1 MRLFFYITI
10 LFVLPYSLLAQPNVQ
25 FSKEEVVSDLEYLR
39 QLLVDAHYDVYAY
52 ITEQEFESAY
62 LCTKSSIA
70 SDSLNLLETIKLY
83 QGLISKI
90 NIGHTGI
97 DFPAQ
102 LYVQYAPEGGAV
114 FPLEIAIEY
123 DKPLVRKNWSGNHII
138 NIGSEI
144 LSINGVPMATILS
157 RIYTQISAESI
168 YLKNAKLELYS
179 FPRYYWLVFG
189 KQDNFE
195 VETKYNG
202 IISKHKLKA
211 VDVIEGFE
219 MKRTEIINGK
229 RELVFYGHSA
239 YLNPGN
245 FAGNEVVYRQFI
257 DSAFVQINNAHSRN
271 LIIDLRN
278 NGGGNDSFSDYLV
291 SYFASNPF
299 KWNSSFTLKTSQQLK
314 SYVRANSDT
323 TSDYNQQILAHDNG
337 EIFSYAFPEYQPQ
350 PNHKQF
356 KGKVYV
362 LVNRQSHSQAA
373 VMAAQVQDYNF
384 GVVVG
389 EETGDYPTLYASIF
403 PVKLPNTGITVN
415 ISKGYIVRVNGN
427 TQEKGVV
434 PDIYIKDYLL
444 DEEDEILNELL
455 KRLAESYTLNN

>member
-1 MRLFFYITI
+1 MRVFCYITI

-25 FSKEEVVSDLEYLR
+25 FSKEEVVSDLEILR
-39 QLLVDAHYDVYAY
+39 QLLVDAQYDVYAY
-52 ITEQEFESAY
+52 ISEQEFESAY
-62 LCTKSSIA
+62 LGAKSSIE

-90 NIGHTGI
+90 NIGHTSI

-102 LYVQYAPEGGAV
+102 LYVQYAQEGGTV

-202 IISKHKLKA
+202 TISKHKLKA

-229 RELVFYGHSA
+229 RELIFYGHSA

-257 DSAFVQINNAHSRN
+257 DSAFVQINNAHSQN
-271 LIIDLRN
+271 LIVDLRN

-291 SYFASNPF
+291 SYFARNPF

-323 TSDYNQQILAHDNG
+323 TSDYNQQILVHDNG
-337 EIFSYAFPEYQPQ
+337 EIFSFAFPKYQPQ
-350 PNHKQF
+350 PKHKQF

-403 PVKLPNTGITVN
+403 PAKLPNTGITVN
-415 ISKGYIVRVNGN
+415 ISKGYIVRVSGN
-427 TQEKGVV
+427 NQDQGVV

-444 DEEDEILNELL
+444 DEEDEILRALL
-455 KRLAESYTLNN
+455 KRVGSQL

>member
-39 QLLVDAHYDVYAY
+39 QLLVDAPYDVYAY

-102 LYVQYAPEGGAV
+102 LYVQYAQEGGAV

-229 RELVFYGHSA
+229 QKLVFYGHSA

-291 SYFASNPF
+291 SYF
-299 KWNSSFTLKTSQQLK
+299 SFNLRDK
-314 SYVRANSDT
+314 
-323 TSDYNQQILAHDNG
+323 
-337 EIFSYAFPEYQPQ
+337 
-350 PNHKQF
+350 
-356 KGKVYV
+356 
-362 LVNRQSHSQAA
+362 
-373 VMAAQVQDYNF
+373 
-384 GVVVG
+384 
-389 EETGDYPTLYASIF
+389 
-403 PVKLPNTGITVN
+403 
-415 ISKGYIVRVNGN
+415 IS
-427 TQEKGVV
+427 
-434 PDIYIKDYLL
+434 
-444 DEEDEILNELL
+444 
-455 KRLAESYTLNN
+455 